1 MSEAPKDGTPVRL
14 HLRDG
19 SDFVGQY
26 SDRWWGWI
34 ALLDPR
40 PLIRGDIRLTGWQP
54 ASEEVRQLRRHLRGR
69 VPSAA
74 VVATEPAPPTG
85 DREGPPAQA
94 AALMSGSISLGGR
107 R

>member
-1 MSEAPKDGTPVRL
+1 MPNAPKDGTPVRL

-19 SDFVGQY
+19 SVFVGQY

-34 ALLDPR
+34 ALLDPW
-40 PLIRGDIRLTGWQP
+40 PLIRGDIRFAGWEP
-54 ASEEVRQLRRHLRGR
+54 VGDEELRQIRQQLRCR

-74 VVATEPAPPTG
+74 AVATVPVTPRPVIVKARKPRP
-85 DREGPPAQA
+85 
-94 AALMSGSISLGGR
+94 R